1 MNKLYYTSI
10 ILVCFILLISTIY
23 QVFEPAQTCL
33 YNSTS
38 PVTQKLYGSILG
50 PFNAYTETTLP
61 YSVSYSY
68 NLFFTIL
75 IISLF
80 FPISYLIKRPRINLF
95 VIGMYI
101 TQLIIAPFYFN
112 TTKCFQGGTSLFS
125 VDIIFTTIFTL
136 IVIGIYSLGSYNF
149 INLRE
154 KIYKKVVIYTIY
166 IAICCVY
173 FWGLTH
179 YPYQEHIFGLEEW
192 LILLFAL
199 IIIDFVMVRI
209 KKPILNFFK
218 KE

>member
-33 YNSTS
+33 YNNTS
-38 PVTQKLYGSILG
+38 PVTQKLYSSILG

-61 YSVSYSY
+61 NSVSYSY

-75 IISLF
+75 VILLF

-95 VIGMYI
+95 VIGIYI

-125 VDIIFTTIFTL
+125 VDIIFTTI
-136 IVIGIYSLGSYNF
+136 VIGILFLVSSNF
-149 INLRE
+149 IKLKE
-154 KIYKKVVIYTIY
+154 KIYNKKVAIY
-166 IAICCVY
+166 IIIVGIY
-173 FWGLTH
+173 FWRLTH
-179 YPYQEHIFGLEEW
+179 YPYQEHIFGLAEW
-192 LILLFAL
+192 LILLFTL
-199 IIIDFVMVRI
+199 IIIDVVMVRI
-209 KKPILNFFK
+209 KKPIFNFFK

>member
-23 QVFEPAQTCL
+23 QVFDPTQTCL

-38 PVTQKLYGSILG
+38 PLTQKLYSSILG

-61 YSVSYSY
+61 NSVSYPY

-75 IISLF
+75 IILLF

-95 VIGMYI
+95 FIGIYI

-125 VDIIFTTIFTL
+125 VDIIFTTIV
-136 IVIGIYSLGSYNF
+136 IVIFFLVSSNGYF
-149 INLRE
+149 IKFKE
-154 KIYKKVVIYTIY
+154 KIYNKKVAIY
-166 IAICCVY
+166 IIIVGVY
-173 FWGLTH
+173 LWRLTH
-179 YPYQEHIFGLEEW
+179 YPYQEHIFGLTEW

-199 IIIDFVMVRI
+199 IIIDFAMARI
-209 KKPILNFFK
+209 KKPIFNFFE